1 MAAPHGDPRDDARDR
16 GSRTRCERVHRES
29 LAWPLPEV
37 CSQLAAGPILPDRQA
52 MSTVALAP
60 HTATSGLSRS
70 LFTAEDVAQAL
81 AVSETLVR
89 QLTLSG
95 DIPCR
100 RIGRL
105 VRYAQADVDA
115 FVSRCDERG
124 Y

>member
-1 MAAPHGDPRDDARDR
+1 
-16 GSRTRCERVHRES
+16 
-29 LAWPLPEV
+29 
-37 CSQLAAGPILPDRQA
+37 

-60 HTATSGLSRS
+60 HATPLGLTRS
-70 LFTAEDVAQAL
+70 LFTAEEVAQAL

-95 DIPCR
+95 HIPCR

-105 VRYAQADVDA
+105 VRYAQTDVDA
-115 FVSRCDERG
+115 FVNRCDERG

>member
-1 MAAPHGDPRDDARDR
+1 
-16 GSRTRCERVHRES
+16 
-29 LAWPLPEV
+29 
-37 CSQLAAGPILPDRQA
+37 
-52 MSTVALAP
+52 MSTIAIAP
-60 HTATSGLSRS
+60 HTAPLGLSRS
-70 LFTAEDVAQAL
+70 LFTAEEVAQAL

-105 VRYAQADVDA
+105 VRYAQTDVDA

>member
-1 MAAPHGDPRDDARDR
+1 
-16 GSRTRCERVHRES
+16 
-29 LAWPLPEV
+29 
-37 CSQLAAGPILPDRQA
+37 
-52 MSTVALAP
+52 MSALALTP
-60 HTATSGLSRS
+60 QATGQVLSRS
-70 LFTAEDVAQAL
+70 LFTAEEVALAL

-105 VRYAQADVDA
+105 VRYTQADVDA
-115 FVSRCDERG
+115 FVNRCDERG